1 MANPELV
8 QFYEYVQGTSL
19 IDAYFELDFFGKKAP
34 KGPYYTKSGKM
45 RSDKGFVSFYIKC

>member
-19 IDAYFELDFFGKKAP
+19 IDAYFELDFLGKRPQKKQTTP
-34 KGPYYTKSGKM
+34 NQV
-45 RSDKGFVSFYIKC
+45 R